1 MDYDESIDYRL
12 VSYKENWSFTPIWKN
27 ATASIFKAFSNKFPD
42 LPPSISKHEIHSLIY
57 SWPENDDLF
66 MLHKDSDEYK
76 YFSKQAKN
84 IVCVRDPYERFIS
97 AFYHKLILN
106 PNGKE
111 ARDFLKKNNISGLD
125 NLQILNKFVAYLTI
139 TDDADP
145 HFISQTKLASL
156 NDVKYDHVI
165 SFNNL
170 NREWKSLQS
179 IYPNIPDL
187 ETNKIHQTDSK
198 HFANE
203 VRNNS
208 RMFKRIEMLYLDD
221 YIFLRNNNK

>member
-1 MDYDESIDYRL
+1 MDYDKAIEYRL
-12 VSYKENWSFTPIWKN
+12 VSYQHNWTFTPIWKN

-57 SWPENDDLF
+57 NWPQNDDLV
-66 MLHKDSDEYK
+66 MLHKDSIDYK
-76 YFSKQAKN
+76 QFARQAKN

-97 AFYHKLILN
+97 AFYHKVILN

-125 NLQILNKFVAYLTI
+125 SLQVLNKFILYLMK
-139 TDDADP
+139 TDDVDP
-145 HFISQTKLASL
+145 HFISQTRLASL
-156 NDVKYDHVI
+156 NDVKYNYVI

-170 NREWKSLQS
+170 NKEWKNLQD
-179 IYPNIPDL
+179 IYPNIPNL
-187 ETNKIHQTDSK
+187 ENKKIHQTESK

-203 VRNNS
+203 VKKNS
-208 RMFKRIEMLYLDD
+208 KMFKRIQMLYLDD